1 MAWFTTAGNASS
13 PDAYIETMSMNHTNK
28 KAGAPFPAR
37 LIAVS
42 LPPEKAL
49 ITPSV
54 FPVLQKSLRPCP
66 SANRKGRPPATPFRH
81 IRYSPPQ

>member
-1 MAWFTTAGNASS
+1 
-13 PDAYIETMSMNHTNK
+13 MNHTNK

-81 IRYSPPQ
+81 IRYSPPQNRQLNPACMLHGDSTPPPSP